1 MKFVQLRAFHHVALS
16 GGFSRAA
23 DALGLT
29 QPAVSDQVLKL
40 EQEYDVLLFHRHKK
54 QVSLT
59 SEGAQLLE
67 ITRPLFEARSRARE
81 FLSETRAL
89 TTGNLR
95 IIADSAYHVTG
106 VLSSFRHLYPGV
118 KITLSAGNS
127 EDVVAA
133 LTAYKADIGVIGTAP
148 DGGQVDSVSLG
159 STPIIAFAAKSYF
172 AGPSCPH
179 SLASLTAHPLVLR
192 ERGSK
197 TRQKLDEVAAR
208 QNLILTPAI
217 EAEGREAVRE
227 IVAAGAGIGFV
238 SDAEYGQDQRLV
250 KLPISGELIP
260 MEEAVICLK
269 QRRNV
274 RMIRA
279 FMAQARE
286 VARTDSV

>member
-1 MKFVQLRAFHHVALS
+1 MKFVQLRAFHNVALS

-23 DALGLT
+23 EALGLT

-40 EQEYDVLLFHRHKK
+40 EQEYDVLLFLRHKK

-67 ITRPLFEARSRARE
+67 ITRPLFEAQTRARE

-106 VLSSFRHLYPGV
+106 VLNGFRHLYPGV

-127 EDVVAA
+127 EEVEAA
-133 LTAYKADIGVIGTAP
+133 LTAYKADIGVIGTVPAESYL
-148 DGGQVDSVSLG
+148 DSVPLG
-159 STPIIAFAAKSYF
+159 STPIIAFAASSYF
-172 AGPSCPH
+172 AGSPVPR
-179 SLASLTAHPLVLR
+179 SLASLATHPLVLR

-197 TRQKLDEVAAR
+197 TRQKLDAAAAR
-208 QNLILTPAI
+208 QNLTLTPAI

-250 KLPISGELIP
+250 KIPISGEIIP
-260 MEEAVICLK
+260 MEETVICLK

-286 VARTDSV
+286 VVRKIPV